1 MRVLVTS
8 DTHVGAA
15 RRSSLP
21 AALLEHA
28 ETADAILH
36 GGDLTD
42 PEILIELGA
51 YAPVSAV
58 RGNCDP
64 LVPGLPER
72 RIVELAGTAIG
83 MVHDPGPEDGR
94 RRRLRSWFPHCRVVI
109 FGHTHL
115 PGVRRRPRAAV
126 AQSGLADGAPSRA
139 VPLARAARPARRRNG
154 LGRARPAARSGRQG
168 LTGAAQPAITA
179 R

>member
-15 RRSSLP
+15 RRPSLP

-28 ETADAILH
+28 ASADAILH
-36 GGDLTD
+36 AGDLTD
-42 PEILIELGA
+42 PEILLELGA
-51 YAPVSAV
+51 YAPVSAI

-64 LVPGLPER
+64 PVPGLPER

-83 MVHDPGPEDGR
+83 MVHDPGPESGR
-94 RRRLRSWFPHCRVVI
+94 RARLRSWFPRCRVVV

-115 PGVRRRPRAAV
+115 PICEDEEGLLLLNPGSPTERRRAPFR
-126 AQSGLADGAPSRA
+126 SLALLDLDEDGMVLAEL
-139 VPLARAARPARRRNG
+139 VPLPDLGARG
-154 LGRARPAARSGRQG
+154 
-168 LTGAAQPAITA
+168 
-179 R
+179 

>member
-1 MRVLVTS
+1 VRVLVTS

-15 RRSSLP
+15 RRPSLP

-28 ETADAILH
+28 ASADAILH
-36 GGDLTD
+36 AGDLTD
-42 PEILIELGA
+42 PEILLELGA
-51 YAPVSAV
+51 YAPVSAI

-83 MVHDPGPEDGR
+83 MVHDPGPASGR
-94 RRRLRSWFPHCRVVI
+94 RARLRVVV

-115 PGVRRRPRAAV
+115 PICEDEKGLLLLNPGSPTERRRAPFR
-126 AQSGLADGAPSRA
+126 SLALLDLDEDGMVLAEL
-139 VPLARAARPARRRNG
+139 VPLPDLGARG
-154 LGRARPAARSGRQG
+154 
-168 LTGAAQPAITA
+168 
-179 R
+179 

>member
-1 MRVLVTS
+1 VRVLVTS

-15 RRSSLP
+15 RRPSLP

-28 ETADAILH
+28 ESAEAILH
-36 GGDLTD
+36 AGDLTD
-42 PEILIELGA
+42 PEILLELGA
-51 YAPVSAV
+51 YAPVSAI

-83 MVHDPGPEDGR
+83 MVHDPGPESGR
-94 RRRLRSWFPHCRVVI
+94 RALLRSWFPHCRVVV

-115 PGVRRRPRAAV
+115 PVCEDEKGLLLLNPGSPTERRRAPFR
-126 AQSGLADGAPSRA
+126 SLALLDLDEDGMVLAEL
-139 VPLARAARPARRRNG
+139 VPLPDLGARG
-154 LGRARPAARSGRQG
+154 
-168 LTGAAQPAITA
+168 
-179 R
+179 

>member
-1 MRVLVTS
+1 VRVLVTS

-28 ETADAILH
+28 ESADAILH
-36 GGDLTD
+36 AGDLTD
-42 PEILIELGA
+42 PELLLELGA

-83 MVHDPGPEDGR
+83 MVHDPGPESGR
-94 RRRLRSWFPHCRVVI
+94 RARLRSWFPHCRVVV

-115 PGVRRRPRAAV
+115 PVCEDEKGLLLLNPGSPTERRRAPFR
-126 AQSGLADGAPSRA
+126 SLALLHLDEDGTVLAEL
-139 VPLARAARPARRRNG
+139 VPLPDLGARG
-154 LGRARPAARSGRQG
+154 
-168 LTGAAQPAITA
+168 
-179 R
+179 